1 MLISTYLIDL
11 WKKTQMTT
19 FWQKEVGKKKQ
30 RKQTLALAKLWLGK
44 DAMAKQAKT
53 LNKEEIRKVLDYT
66 ATRKH
71 SIRNRCLVLTTFL
84 SGMRC
89 GEVASLRYCDVV
101 NADGTIKNEIRLRAE
116 NTKTNEARTVFV
128 NDKLRKEFEKYIRA
142 YKPSDTN
149 VKFFYSQKRHSAG
162 GGFTANTL
170 TQFYHYLYKRSGVDG
185 ASSHSGRRTFITNL
199 ATQGVSV
206 RVLMSL
212 AGHKNIGTTQAYID
226 INDDMKRK
234 AVELA

>member
-1 MLISTYLIDL
+1 
-11 WKKTQMTT
+11 
-19 FWQKEVGKKKQ
+19 
-30 RKQTLALAKLWLGK
+30 
-44 DAMAKQAKT
+44 MAQAKT
-53 LNKEEIRKVLDYT
+53 LSQNELD
-66 ATRKH
+66 
-71 SIRNRCLVLTTFL
+71 LVLNYVSTKKYALRDRALILTSFL
-84 SGMRC
+84 GGLRVA
-89 GEVASLRYCDVV
+89 EIASLKMGDVL
-101 NADGTIKNEIRLRAE
+101 NLDGTIKNEIRLRAE

-128 NDKLRKEFEKYIRA
+128 NDKLRKEFEKYIRI
-142 YKPSDTN
+142 YTPSSVN
-149 VKFFYSQKRHSAG
+149 AKFFYSQKQASD
-162 GGFTANTL
+162 GFTANTL

-199 ATQGVSV
+199 ASQGVGV

>member
-1 MLISTYLIDL
+1 
-11 WKKTQMTT
+11 MTV
-19 FWQKEVGKKKQ
+19 FWQKEVGKNKQ

-44 DAMAKQAKT
+44 ETMAKQAKT
-53 LNKEEIRKVLDYT
+53 LNQNELRKVLDYT

-128 NDKLRKEFEKYIRA
+128 NDKLRKEFEKYIRV
-142 YKPSDTN
+142 YKPKDIN
-149 VKFFYSQKRHSAG
+149 VKFFYSQKRDSD
-162 GGFTANTL
+162 GFSANTL
-170 TQFYHYLYKRSGVDG
+170 TQFYHYLYKHSGVDG

-199 ATQGVSV
+199 ATQGVGV